1 MLANQIKHT
10 KVVLVGDGAVGSSY
24 AFAMMQQQVAD
35 ELVIVDIQQ
44 DHIKGDA
51 LDLEDVQPFTSP
63 LDVHAGSYADA
74 GDADLVVITAGVPR
88 KPGETRLDLVNKN
101 MKILES
107 IVTPVVDSGFKG
119 TFIVSANPVD
129 VLTAA
134 TQRLSGFPKN
144 RVIGTGTSLDSSR
157 WQVALAHKLNVDLR
171 SVNADILG
179 EHGDSEFAAYSA
191 ATVDG
196 QPLLDVAKKA
206 GVSQAE
212 LEQLEQETR
221 TKGGSIIKLKGAT
234 FYGVATSLMTL
245 SRAVLHNENIVLPV
259 GAPVDGQYGLSDM
272 YIGTPALIN
281 ENGIAKVLEVPLTD
295 EEQAKM
301 VASAKQLKQVLDDAM
316 N

>member
-1 MLANQIKHT
+1 MANQTKRN

-24 AFAMMQQQVAD
+24 AFAMMQQQAAD

-63 LDVHAGSYADA
+63 LDVHAGTYADA
-74 GDADLVVITAGVPR
+74 GDADLVIITAGVPR

-107 IVTPVVDSGFKG
+107 IVKPVVDSGFKG

-157 WQVALAHKLNVDLR
+157 WQVALARKFNVDLR
-171 SVNADILG
+171 TVNADILG
-179 EHGDSEFAAYSA
+179 EHGDSEFAAYST
-191 ATVDG
+191 ATIDG
-196 QPLLDVAKKA
+196 EPLLDVAKKA
-206 GVSQAE
+206 GVSQAD
-212 LEQLEQETR
+212 LDQLEQETR

-245 SRAVLHNENIVLPV
+245 SRAVLNNENVVLPV

-281 ENGIAKVLEVPLTD
+281 ANGIAKVIEVPLTD
-295 EEQAKM
+295 AEKAKM